1 MCGKSVYGKWDP
13 RVVGGGVG
21 GRVFSC
27 TTMGYYELSFCA
39 CAEYLCTSLNKFN
52 LSRITRLAAKL
63 LYIAPTSALTLLQ
76 PNISMH
82 SLLFGLYY
90 LRC

>member
-1 MCGKSVYGKWDP
+1 MYGKWDL

-27 TTMGYYELSFCA
+27 ATMGYDESSFCA
-39 CAEYLCTSLNKFN
+39 CAEYLCTSLNKLN
-52 LSRITRLAAKL
+52 LSHITQIAAESSC
-63 LYIAPTSALTLLQ
+63 IASTSALTLLQ
-76 PNISMH
+76 ANISMH
-82 SLLFGLYY
+82 SLHTVLHY

>member
-1 MCGKSVYGKWDP
+1 MNGKWDP
-13 RVVGGGVG
+13 KVVGGGVG
-21 GRVFSC
+21 GRVFSG
-27 TTMGYYELSFCA
+27 TTMGYDESSFCA
-39 CAEYLCTSLNKFN
+39 CAEYLCILLNKFN

-82 SLLFGLYY
+82 SLHFALYY